1 MLRFALR
8 QNLPRILERVHLTIG
23 HRSSNASSN
32 AVSFTDNDG
41 VLPHI
46 DRLSSIDRAFFNIC
60 VISLRYRVDE
70 FKDMKQT
77 IVEKPAFKVNGFI
90 ILSACVVLALVGAW
104 LAVSNVAIESIVTKG
119 VKAVESLGD
128 PDEVVAG
135 IIATILVIIVPSIS
149 GFFTVE
155 PNQAV
160 VLTLFGNYV
169 GTVRDSGF
177 WWTNPFT
184 RKQKI
189 SLRVR
194 NFSSKIIKVNDA
206 EGSPIEIAAVVVWQ
220 VVDSAKSTF
229 AVDDYQEFVAIQ
241 SETAIRA
248 LAIRYPYDSPEHSDI
263 PSLRGIPEEIAQAL
277 QTELQ
282 ARLMVTGVEVI
293 EARLSHLA
301 YAPEIAQ
308 MMLRRQQAKA
318 LVDARRQIVDGAMGM
333 VNDALTRLS
342 TDGVVELDDERK
354 AAMINN
360 LLVVLTA
367 EQTALPVINTG
378 TLYS

>member
-23 HRSSNASSN
+23 HRSSNA
-32 AVSFTDNDG
+32 VSFTDSDG
-41 VLPHI
+41 VLSHI

-104 LAVSNVAIESIVTKG
+104 LAFSNVTLESIVTKG

-263 PSLRGIPEEIAQAL
+263 PSLRGIPEEIALAL

-342 TDGVVELDDERK
+342 ADGVVELDDERK

-360 LLVVLTA
+360 LLVVLTS